1 MRILGI
7 DLGSTS
13 IKAVEVDSAFGRYE
27 IHDYHEQ
34 KLEHDTEP
42 MQALARLMKGLPKAP
57 DRIAVALKT
66 SQLTFRSLQ
75 LPTRDKKAILAG
87 VGFELDDDLP
97 FPLERS
103 VYDYS
108 ILAQTGQTT
117 NIHIAVTLK
126 QYVAEVISRLAG
138 ADVDPDMV
146 TSEGWAYRTLFN
158 RMLSQ
163 QAQEKPVLLLQI
175 GHHRTLMYVQWRG
188 FPILSREY
196 SWGGLDL
203 TTALC
208 RKYEIP
214 LQQAETTK
222 IDHAFVL
229 PPSQEGEATQEQK
242 EFSAAL
248 LESLETLVM
257 EVKQVALATK
267 NLTHESLSGIHL
279 SGGTSLLP
287 GLARFLEEKL
297 RMPVRPLQ
305 ALSAISTSGVTYS
318 EHTDATFS
326 LAASLALCYVGTDR
340 ASAINLR
347 KGDLAKMG
355 RSKEMNVEALRRPI
369 MATGAV
375 LASMILSL
383 MVQSSLY
390 RSRIS
395 GVDTQLEKSVRSFY
409 SQVSGQISNSAVKT
423 YMSNTSTLRTSVS
436 KELGK
441 QRETAKLLGPN
452 PHSPVNFLKQL
463 SAAVPKDV
471 IVDMTQFQ
479 VGAAPDSAYGA
490 PDPGAVS
497 LTFLMANQQ
506 SADRLSSLLG
516 SKISGLQKSTVD
528 EVVAPDGNGKRWKV
542 TFTGKPVEDA
552 YGN

>member
-13 IKAVEVDSAFGRYE
+13 IKAVEIDSAFGRYE
-27 IHDYHEQ
+27 INDYHEQ
-34 KLEHDTEP
+34 KLEPETDP
-42 MQALARLMKGLPKAP
+42 MVALGQLIKSLAKTP
-57 DRIAVALKT
+57 DRIAVALRT

-75 LPTRDKKAILAG
+75 LPTRDKKAIQAG
-87 VGFELDDDLP
+87 VGFELEDDLP
-97 FPLERS
+97 FQLDRA

-126 QYVAEVISRLAG
+126 QYVAEIVSRLAG

-146 TSEGWAYRTLFN
+146 TSEAWAFRTLLN
-158 RMLSQ
+158 RILNQ
-163 QAQEKPVLLLQI
+163 AAQEKPVLLLQI
-175 GHHRTLMYVQWRG
+175 GHHRTVLYVQWRG
-188 FPILSREY
+188 FPVLSREF

-214 LQQAETTK
+214 LQQAEATK
-222 IDHAFVL
+222 LDHAFVL
-229 PPSQEGEATQEQK
+229 PPSQESEATQEQR
-242 EFSAAL
+242 EFSSAL
-248 LESLETLVM
+248 LETLETLVL
-257 EVKQVALATK
+257 EIKQVALATK
-267 NLTHESLSGIHL
+267 NLTHENLSGVQL

-305 ALSAISTSGVTYS
+305 ALSAISTSGVSYS

-326 LAASLALCYVGTDR
+326 LATSLALCYVGSDR

-347 KGDLAKMG
+347 KGDLGKLG
-355 RSKEMNVEALRRPI
+355 RSKEMSMAALRKPVL
-369 MATGAV
+369 ATAAV
-375 LASMILSL
+375 LGSLVLSL
-383 MVQSSLY
+383 MIQSSLY
-390 RSRIS
+390 KSRINT
-395 GVDTQLEKSVRSFY
+395 VDTQLEKSVRSFF
-409 SQVSGQISNSAVKT
+409 SQISGQISNSAVKT
-423 YMSNTSTLRTSVS
+423 YMANTSTLRSSIS

-452 PHSPVNFLKQL
+452 PHSPTIFLKQL

-471 IVDMTQFQ
+471 VVDLTQFQ
-479 VGAAPDSAYGA
+479 VGAAPDAAYGA
-490 PDPGAVS
+490 VDPGSTS
-497 LTFLMANQQ
+497 LTFLLATEQ
-506 SADRLSSLLG
+506 SADRMSSILS
-516 SKISGLQKSTVD
+516 SKISGLQKTPV
-528 EVVAPDGNGKRWKV
+528 EQVAGPDGSGKRWKI
-542 TFTGKPVEDA
+542 TFTGKPLEDA